1 MSHRILTNQPR
12 GHILSYVTARH
23 PTMLETDVISPIR
36 DIFLQPRP
44 HVSISQATR
53 LLGWTHRQMSAA
65 IEAGGVELW
74 TTPLGE
80 WVPRAGMMAK
90 ALGIWALHVIEEGPG
105 GGGVGSLP
113 HAS

>member
-65 IEAGGVELW
+65 IEAGVGEQGA
-74 TTPLGE
+74 TPPGSGGS
-80 WVPRAGMMAK
+80 RAGRGAQ
-90 ALGIWALHVIEEGPG
+90 GP
-105 GGGVGSLP
+105 VAP
-113 HAS
+113 PVRDI